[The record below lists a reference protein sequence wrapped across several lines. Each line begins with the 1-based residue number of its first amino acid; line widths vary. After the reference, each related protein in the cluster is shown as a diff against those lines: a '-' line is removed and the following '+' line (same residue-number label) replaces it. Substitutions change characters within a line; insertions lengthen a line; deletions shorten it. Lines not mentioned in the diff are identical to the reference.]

1 MSIRRDRL
9 PTAAPSKWRSSRPR
23 SVARKLGRSASIL
36 VAAVPL
42 LGAPQAR
49 GCGGGGD
56 PSPAVGLETEE
67 GLRRASDRTIA
78 ETMIR
83 ALRAIQAGAPI
94 DRENYDKI
102 RSEIQRRPALQGLI
116 SNSVSR
122 IFLDGDDPSST
133 EHLFSGELL
142 PPYVPASPASGTPT
156 VAPPTAAA
164 PPVATTPPTAS
175 TPPPAAGGSPAP
187 ATPGAPATT
196 WTIGPSVSYK
206 PATPTLLTPPTAAT
220 PTPNASDCRQPTCA
234 DEEARQRQ
242 VRKAETKRAQADGRE
257 LLLRLGVI
265 R

>member
-1 MSIRRDRL
+1 
-9 PTAAPSKWRSSRPR
+9 
-23 SVARKLGRSASIL
+23 L

-94 DRENYDKI
+94 DRENYEKI
-102 RSEIQRRPALQGLI
+102 RSEIQRRPALQGLV

-122 IFLDGDDPSST
+122 IFVDGDDRSST

-142 PPYVPASPASGTPT
+142 PPEAPASTASGTPT

-164 PPVATTPPTAS
+164 PPVATTPPTATTPPAAS

-187 ATPGAPATT
+187 ATPGARATT

-206 PATPTLLTPPTAAT
+206 PAT
-220 PTPNASDCRQPTCA
+220 C
-234 DEEARQRQ
+234 
-242 VRKAETKRAQADGRE
+242 KAETKRAQADMRE
-257 LLLRLGVI
+257 LLLRVGII